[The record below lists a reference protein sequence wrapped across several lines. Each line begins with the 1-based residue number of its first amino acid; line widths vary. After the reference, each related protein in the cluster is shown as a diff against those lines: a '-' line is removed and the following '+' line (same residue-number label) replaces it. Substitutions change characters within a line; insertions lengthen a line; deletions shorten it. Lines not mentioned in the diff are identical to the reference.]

1 MAAKVIDLS
10 PEEVLEANL
19 RALGLDT
26 AVVSA
31 NEDRVYEAFTRM
43 TLERKRI
50 VSQSEVAREIG
61 LCQSAVSRLCLRLVE
76 SGRMLVLENH
86 TRGKPCYVPKVV

>member
-10 PEEVLEANL
+10 SEELLAANL
-19 RALGLDT
+19 RALGLD
-26 AVVSA
+26 AGISA
-31 NEDRVYEAFTRM
+31 TNEDRVYEAFTRL